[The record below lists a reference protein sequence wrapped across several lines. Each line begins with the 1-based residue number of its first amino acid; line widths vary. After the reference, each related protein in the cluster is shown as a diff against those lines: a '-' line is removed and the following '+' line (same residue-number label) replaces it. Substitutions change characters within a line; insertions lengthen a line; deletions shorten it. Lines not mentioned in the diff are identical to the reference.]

1 MPLFLVDWVSSP
13 RTAGSM
19 RSAGNDASNGD
30 SERRGVAAAHPSS
43 VGCQCFGYSG
53 ACKLAGPLPPGV
65 ASRYQPDCAAVEEA
79 LTEARALSLSS
90 ANSNSTPIPTL
101 SDEKEK
107 EGDAEARRGTA
118 SVPLGLE
125 EQEQF
130 DSVSRF
136 RLHYITGGG
145 TRHSI
150 VHCCQAQLC
159 VSRLLL
165 LGPSFVLRTSG
176 SRSELA
182 AVFRG
187 LRPGVRI
194 AGGGSRMWR
203 QRRRSS
209 MLRFIFF
216 VSLQVF
222 LVSLLPLNFPP
233 RGHTGAFRG

>member
-65 ASRYQPDCAAVEEA
+65 ASRYQPDCVAVEEA

-145 TRHSI
+145 THRVEARATLSFTVAKPNCASLVFCSWAHRS
-150 VHCCQAQLC
+150 CCAHLAAGASWLRSSAASGLVSALPVVGAACGGSAGAAPCC
-159 VSRLLL
+159 VS
-165 LGPSFVLRTSG
+165 F
-176 SRSELA
+176 
-182 AVFRG
+182 F
-187 LRPGVRI
+187 
-194 AGGGSRMWR
+194 
-203 QRRRSS
+203 SS
-209 MLRFIFF
+209 PFKYFSSPFCL
-216 VSLQVF
+216 
-222 LVSLLPLNFPP
+222 
-233 RGHTGAFRG
+233 